1 MTIMLHPAAL
11 AFVPFGIVLVRVRVP
26 MMPKVTLDHSVHG
39 YVHSRGKRCTGVE
52 HSLPSGLLST
62 SVGSHFVLFTFYFY
76 RATLV
81 KNELVRNST
90 VENVVFYFLLFT
102 TTADAPKSVQKKWI
116 HAAFC
121 NRGQSRQ
128 QLAQLKARNIKT
140 SNPEKNRV
148 RSQSH
153 RVTANRSTK
162 KKVSNPSTPGKKTKN
177 LFSQWYKGFTEL
189 WRGLS
194 NPLSIAH
201 SSSSWLWTAVSE

>member
-1 MTIMLHPAAL
+1 MVHRFLIPCGTCIMVDNFLGPPEGGPYFPKCSSWPVSCFYMSVSRTRTAA
-11 AFVPFGIVLVRVRVP
+11 V
-26 MMPKVTLDHSVHG
+26 
-39 YVHSRGKRCTGVE
+39 
-52 HSLPSGLLST
+52 
-62 SVGSHFVLFTFYFY
+62 
-76 RATLV
+76 
-81 KNELVRNST
+81 
-90 VENVVFYFLLFT
+90 
-102 TTADAPKSVQKKWI
+102 PKSVQKKWI
-116 HAAFC
+116 PAAFC

-148 RSQSH
+148 QSQSH

-189 WRGLS
+189 WRALS